1 MPLYSSS
8 DLWTDEQA
16 VNKSQTR
23 FTIPTAVDIKCCLFS
38 ELLHT
43 VASMMFK
50 EHRCVQSVC
59 GVRTCVSWQECCDE
73 LLISREENVFYSI
86 FYHHVHDPTASSIFL
101 LSFTM
106 SPECFRTLAECFFL
120 ITFAAVQHPRVSS
133 LVLLKQLQ
141 SCVSVFTFRVFMQS
155 ICFFLLLDHHSP
167 TLFLLSQLILFLV
180 AITKTFFLLFLYL
193 HKILTG
199 STF

>member
-1 MPLYSSS
+1 M
-8 DLWTDEQA
+8 
-16 VNKSQTR
+16 R
-23 FTIPTAVDIKCCLFS
+23 FPQRLILNVVSFP

-43 VASMMFK
+43 VASMLFK

-106 SPECFRTLAECFFL
+106 FPECFRTLAECCFSDN
-120 ITFAAVQHPRVSS
+120 IC
-133 LVLLKQLQ
+133 
-141 SCVSVFTFRVFMQS
+141 SCIAST
-155 ICFFLLLDHHSP
+155 CLLLSSFEATVELCSRFYFQSLHVGYLPLPLVRLSP
-167 TLFLLSQLILFLV
+167 ADAFLV
-180 AITKTFFLLFLYL
+180 VPIDIVFSSNYRNSFSINSFIA
-193 HKILTG
+193 
-199 STF
+199 